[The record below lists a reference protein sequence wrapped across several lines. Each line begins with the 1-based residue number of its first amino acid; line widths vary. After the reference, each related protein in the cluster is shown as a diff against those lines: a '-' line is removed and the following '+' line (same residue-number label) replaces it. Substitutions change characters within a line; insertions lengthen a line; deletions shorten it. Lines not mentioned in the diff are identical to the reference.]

1 MKIDLTD
8 ITSPI
13 HDVLKP
19 LGFAKRAK
27 RKWYRVTSEVC
38 QELRLIKSSWSQK
51 NWLEARFS
59 VRRFCLDSDLDYGSM
74 FYFVESIPENEK
86 LDLEYALDMDFVN
99 MTPNKR
105 AETIKIAL
113 KKYAVP
119 ILIKAETEGGL
130 RDAYL
135 EAKNLMV
142 FRMHKKTQQDFG
154 IWRDP

>member
-1 MKIDLTD
+1 
-8 ITSPI
+8 
-13 HDVLKP
+13 
-19 LGFAKRAK
+19 
-27 RKWYRVTSEVC
+27 
-38 QELRLIKSSWSQK
+38 
-51 NWLEARFS
+51 
-59 VRRFCLDSDLDYGSM
+59 M